1 MCYNKICYEVRSM
14 KKFFQEFK
22 KFITRG
28 SVIDLAVGVVIGGA
42 FSKITSSLVADIIM
56 PIISLITGSADV
68 SDWKWVIKE
77 AVYDAN
83 GVVTNAEVAL
93 RYGNLIQTIIDFII
107 IGFVIFV
114 ILRIINNTRDYA
126 DKRKKELEE
135 KRLKKEGKWVE
146 PTPEVPA
153 PPKPTSE
160 ELLVEIRDL
169 LKDQK
174 EVKK

>member
-1 MCYNKICYEVRSM
+1 M

>member
-1 MCYNKICYEVRSM
+1 M

-174 EVKK
+174 EAKK

>member
-1 MCYNKICYEVRSM
+1 
-14 KKFFQEFK
+14 
-22 KFITRG
+22 
-28 SVIDLAVGVVIGGA
+28 
-42 FSKITSSLVADIIM
+42 SKITSSLVADIIM

-174 EVKK
+174 EAKK